1 MIIRGVFGVGW
12 PEKPVGNLV
21 TPSQTEQ
28 KRDAQ
33 YFSRMF
39 KFSKIRSE
47 RKLKFS
53 ASRGSHISFLIT
65 SCFTLR
71 TFAASSQCVLASR
84 TQGLS
89 SRKSSTVGLESRPDA
104 MACCV
109 WRPIPQCSSCPRA
122 KSSPSAVRQVR
133 TWICANGLWWP
144 TQFRRAPS
152 AFYHWWAEARRAAA
166 TNWLQR
172 LKLPRKS
179 NFTCD
184 GGVIDKCCLRNRKWR
199 IQMSM

>member
-1 MIIRGVFGVGW
+1 M
-12 PEKPVGNLV
+12 
-21 TPSQTEQ
+21 PSQLEQ
-28 KRDAQ
+28 KRDGQ

-47 RKLKFS
+47 WKLKFS

-71 TFAASSQCVLASR
+71 TFAVSSQCVLASR

-122 KSSPSAVRQVR
+122 KSSPSAVRYVHGFAQMVCGGR
-133 TWICANGLWWP
+133 
-144 TQFRRAPS
+144 PS
-152 AFYHWWAEARRAAA
+152 LGARLAHF
-166 TNWLQR
+166 LIGG
-172 LKLPRKS
+172 LKLVEPQQRVG
-179 NFTCD
+179 CE
-184 GGVIDKCCLRNRKWR
+184 G
-199 IQMSM
+199 